1 MRKGGA
7 GVSVARTDSVKTQSS
22 LKLIHEK
29 MSLLANLQVKA
40 DQCRYLETQLVSLG
54 DKMSCVA
61 KSRLGCYSV
70 IVSIEPSIN
79 NYYRAELAQIKLE
92 EETRESDLTLLSH
105 LDRKLGSL
113 KQEQTDL
120 IEASYDVKVR
130 DSCHDISII

>member
-1 MRKGGA
+1 MWQNQGE
-7 GVSVARTDSVKTQSS
+7 GV
-22 LKLIHEK
+22 I
-29 MSLLANLQVKA
+29 
-40 DQCRYLETQLVSLG
+40 
-54 DKMSCVA
+54 
-61 KSRLGCYSV
+61 
-70 IVSIEPSIN
+70 ISIEPFIN

-130 DSCHDISII
+130 DKCHYISIS